1 MRLPAPFRA
10 PCRARFR
17 LGALLAATA
26 SALALSA
33 GAADLPFA
41 DLPFNDDWRFHRV
54 ESGGPLGHEALPL
67 AGWSWEAV
75 RLPHTTK
82 VEARIVQADGK
93 AQWQGDAFYVKRF
106 RTKPAWA
113 GQRVTLRFEAA
124 MNVADVWLNGRHLTT
139 HLGGFL
145 PFTLDLTDG
154 LKPDD
159 ENEVVVH
166 LDNRDNAVT
175 GPKPLKDLDF
185 NTYGGLYRGATL
197 SVRPPLHISDEMLA
211 GHVAGGGIV
220 VRQTRV
226 DHDRADLTVT
236 TEVRNDGPAAR
247 RFTLTQRLLRDG
259 KAVTQV
265 RSKPITL
272 EAGAALSLPQELTV
286 AQPHLWSL
294 DDPALY
300 DLETAVAA
308 DDETVDSRRTR
319 IGLRDIVMT
328 RDGLWLNG
336 AKTFLRGVNRHQEY
350 PYVGYALSPEAS
362 RREARLIK
370 AAGFDYIRLSHYPQ
384 DPAFLDAA
392 DEVGLLVLDGIPGWQ
407 YAPQDPAFAAQV
419 VRTCRDMIRRDR
431 NHPSVLAWECSL
443 NESPMADSLVDALHA
458 AVHEELPGP
467 GVYSAGW
474 MPRAYDVYLQA
485 RQHRLPET
493 GKEAPAAA
501 PDKPLIVSEYGDWE
515 YYAMNAGFQQGR
527 WGDLLPQERS
537 SRQDL
542 GGPEKGLLQ
551 QATNVQEAH
560 NDNLALPAVGDGY
573 WAMFDYNRGYAPDL
587 ETSGVHSIDRLPK
600 EAAFFF
606 MSQRDM
612 KADSTGALV
621 HVATRWT
628 ADSSPSVRV
637 FSNAEAVELRLN
649 GRLIARQAP
658 DRDRLSTHL
667 RHPPFTFKL
676 DRFEAGTL
684 EAVAYVGDRA
694 VARQQVR
701 TPGAAHHLDLSLDTQ
716 GVAPATGHNDVLFVR
731 ARLVDANGTTVP
743 TTGTDIHLASSGD
756 IALMSPDH
764 VQTEA
769 GTASFLIR
777 IGDSLTGATITADG
791 AGLAAVS
798 MPVR

>member
-1 MRLPAPFRA
+1 MLKPM
-10 PCRARFR
+10 
-17 LGALLAATA
+17 LKTATA
-26 SALALSA
+26 ALALLLGSSA
-33 GAADLPFA
+33 AFA
-41 DLPFNDDWRFHRV
+41 TDMPFNDGWRFHRV
-54 ESGGPLGHEALPL
+54 ESGPALGHDALPP
-67 AGWSWEAV
+67 ADWAWEVV
-75 RLPHTTK
+75 RLPHTAHL
-82 VEARIVQADGK
+82 EARIIQSPGR

-106 RTKPAWA
+106 KTDPAWK

-154 LKPDD
+154 LKAPGDD
-159 ENEVVVH
+159 AGENEVVVH

-197 SVRPPLHISDEMLA
+197 SVRAPLHITDEMPA

-220 VRQTRV
+220 VRQTHV
-226 DHDRADLTVT
+226 DSARADLTVT
-236 TEVRNDGPAAR
+236 TEVRNDAATGQ
-247 RFTLTQRLLRDG
+247 RFTVTQRLLRDG
-259 KAVTQV
+259 RVTAQAA
-265 RSKPITL
+265 STAL
-272 EAGAALSLPQELTV
+272 DLAAGAALSLPQDLSV
-286 AQPHLWSL
+286 ARPRLWSL

-300 DLETAVAA
+300 ELETAVVAGGSV
-308 DDETVDSRRTR
+308 VDSRRTR
-319 IGLRDIVMT
+319 IGLRSIVMT
-328 RDGLWLNG
+328 KDGLWLNG
-336 AKTFLRGVNRHQEY
+336 RKTFLRGVNRHQEY
-350 PYVGYALSPEAS
+350 PYVGYALSPEAN

-370 AAGFDYIRLSHYPQ
+370 AAGFDYVRLSHYPQ
-384 DPAFLDAA
+384 DPAFMDAA

-407 YAPQDPAFAAQV
+407 YAPRDPAFTAQV

-431 NHPSVLAWECSL
+431 NHASVLAWECSL
-443 NESPMADSLVDALHA
+443 NESPMADELVDALHA

-501 PDKPLIVSEYGDWE
+501 PNKPLIVSEYGDWE

-537 SRQDL
+537 SRQEL

-551 QATNVQEAH
+551 QAINVQEAH
-560 NDNLALPAVGDGY
+560 DDNLGLPAVGDGY
-573 WAMFDYNRGYAPDL
+573 WGMFDYNRGYAPDL
-587 ETSGVHSIDRLPK
+587 ETSGVYSIDRLPK
-600 EAAFFF
+600 PAAFFF
-606 MSQRDM
+606 MSQRD
-612 KADSTGALV
+612 ARVDGTGAMV
-621 HVATRWT
+621 HISSRWT
-628 ADSSPSVRV
+628 ADSDPVV
-637 FSNAEAVELRLN
+637 KVYSNADAVELRLN
-649 GRLIARQAP
+649 GRVIARQVP

-667 RHPPFTFKL
+667 RHPPFTFHL

-684 EAVAYVGDRA
+684 EAVAYRGDRA
-694 VARQQVR
+694 VARHQVR
-701 TPGAAHHLDLSLDTQ
+701 TPGPAHHLELSLDTQ

-731 ARLVDANGTTVP
+731 ARLVDADGTTVP
-743 TTGTDIHLASSGD
+743 TTGTDIHLSLAGD
-756 IALMSPDH
+756 LTLVSRDH
-764 VQTEA
+764 VPTEA

-777 IGDSLTGATITADG
+777 VGDSLTGAAVTADG

-798 MPVR
+798 LPVR